1 MRKIT
6 NLLIVSFLF
15 ALVSSAQVPNL
26 GSLSTFALYSTA
38 GAVGNT
44 GISVVSGDIGSNIGA
59 ITGFGAPSV
68 VNGTIHNA
76 DLQTAQCAKDLDTL
90 YGNLSK
96 ATTTNSVHVPAF
108 GGGETL
114 FAGVYAIGG
123 AASVAGEL
131 ILDAQNNSDAIF
143 IFKING
149 AFTSAASSTVT
160 LLNGTKACN
169 VFWVAEGAIALAATT
184 TMRGTLLAHPGAVSM
199 GANCNLEGRMFSTT
213 GAISTYG
220 NILTVPECNPVV
232 VAIAPNLSP
241 TIAFYSAVVSGIT
254 DVAVI
259 FRMKEYNGSPTNGL
273 ITVKISKDANYILA
287 FDPTLTTLAGKAV
300 HNSGWSFDNTSDPAY
315 YVLKTTNVIAAKGK
329 MSLGFTSTIYPN
341 GTIVIASINGL
352 IVNGSGGDNTDND
365 NGANATLFYKP

>member
-1 MRKIT
+1 MLKIIH
-6 NLLIVSFLF
+6 LLIMSFLF
-15 ALVSSAQVPNL
+15 ALVSSAQVPKL

-59 ITGFGAPSV
+59 ITGFGAPSI

-76 DLQTAQCAKDLDTL
+76 DLVTAQCAKDLDTL
-90 YGNLSK
+90 YDKLSK
-96 ATTTNSVHVPAF
+96 AVPTNSAHIPAF

-169 VFWVAEGAIALAATT
+169 VFWVAEGAISLAATT
-184 TMRGTLLAHPGAVSM
+184 TLKGTLLAHPGAVSM

-241 TIAFYSAVVSGIT
+241 TIAFYSGVTVGIT
-254 DVAVI
+254 QFGVV
-259 FRMKEYNGSPTNGL
+259 FKMKEFNGAPTNGL
-273 ITVKISKDANYILA
+273 ISIKINKDNNY
-287 FDPTLTTLAGKAV
+287 
-300 HNSGWSFDNTSDPAY
+300 
-315 YVLKTTNVIAAKGK
+315 
-329 MSLGFTSTIYPN
+329 
-341 GTIVIASINGL
+341 
-352 IVNGSGGDNTDND
+352 
-365 NGANATLFYKP
+365 